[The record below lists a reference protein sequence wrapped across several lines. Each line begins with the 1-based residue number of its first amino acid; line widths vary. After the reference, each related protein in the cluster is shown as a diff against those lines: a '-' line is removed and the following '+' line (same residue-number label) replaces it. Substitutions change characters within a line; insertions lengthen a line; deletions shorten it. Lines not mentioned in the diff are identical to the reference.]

1 MQIIVRENKR
11 SFLKN
16 LLKENSTK
24 FFSVDFLKADGSERT
39 LSGNIRKVEGH
50 NGKNT
55 TSHLDEYVTIVRN
68 TDNPRDRFRNV
79 NLDMVHTIR
88 LGGDVYKF
96 K

>member
-1 MQIIVRENKR
+1 MEIIVREDKR

-16 LLKENSTK
+16 LLKENGTR
-24 FFSVDFLKADGSERT
+24 FFSVDFIKADGSPRT

-50 NGKNT
+50 SGKNT
-55 TSHLDEYVTIVRN
+55 TAHLENYVTIVRN

-79 NLDMVHTIR
+79 NLDTVQTVR

>member
-1 MQIIVRENKR
+1 MEIIVREDKR

-24 FFSVDFLKADGSERT
+24 FFSVDFIKADGSERT

-50 NGKNT
+50 SGKNT
-55 TSHLDEYVTIVRN
+55 TAHLEEYVTIVRN

-79 NLDMVHTIR
+79 NLDTVQAIR
-88 LGGDVYKF
+88 LGGDEYKF

>member
-1 MQIIVRENKR
+1 MKIIVRENKR

-39 LSGNIRKVEGH
+39 LSGNLRKVEGH
-50 NGKNT
+50 SGENT
-55 TSHLDEYVTIVRN
+55 TDHLENYVTIVRN

-79 NLDMVHTIR
+79 NLDTVQAIR
-88 LGGDVYKF
+88 LGGAEYKF

>member
-1 MQIIVRENKR
+1 MEIIVRENKR

-16 LLKENSTK
+16 LLEKNNTK
-24 FFSVDFLKADGSERT
+24 FFSVDFIKEDGSERT

-50 NGKNT
+50 SGKNT
-55 TSHLDEYVTIVRN
+55 TAHLENYVTIVRN

-79 NLDMVHTIR
+79 NLDAVQAIR